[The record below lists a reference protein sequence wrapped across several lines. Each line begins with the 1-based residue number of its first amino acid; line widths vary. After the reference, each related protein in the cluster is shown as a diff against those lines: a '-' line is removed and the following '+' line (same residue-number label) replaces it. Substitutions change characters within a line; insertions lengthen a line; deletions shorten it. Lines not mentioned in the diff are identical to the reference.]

1 METYLLRRLHIESLP
16 SMVVCVSYV
25 VPVEFR
31 IQSTPSPSQPVGF
44 TVFQDAATVGWPEEV
59 RELGQEVFG
68 GEAR

>member
-31 IQSTPSPSQPVGF
+31 IQSTPSPAQPVEF
-44 TVFQDAATVGWPEEV
+44 TVSQDAAT
-59 RELGQEVFG
+59 LGVAEARTRLFG
-68 GEAR
+68 GEVSVQ